1 MCGIAG
7 LIAKPGRSPL
17 DPSTCRRMC
26 AAIEHRGPDDEGY
39 WHSDSVSIGMRRLS
53 IIDLDTGSQP
63 IWISPSLGIVFNGEI
78 YNYRALRAEM
88 ARRGTRFTTH
98 SDTEVILRL
107 YEDKGDDFVN
117 ELRGMFAICILDLKR
132 GVVVMARD
140 RFGEKPLYYA
150 DTDERFCFASELKA
164 LMAGLHSLPDINR
177 EAVSHFLTLR
187 FVPQPLTMWNGVYKL
202 LPGHRLVYDLND
214 HSYRT
219 EAYWTTAFHA
229 RPVDPGRN
237 YIDEFREL
245 FYNSVNERILASDVP
260 VGIFLSGGLDS
271 TLITLAA
278 KECGHDSL
286 HTFSIGYDD
295 PAFSEFGYA
304 REVAKYFGT
313 NHHEIP
319 YNYNDFSSYLPEF
332 PWDSDEPLGDSASIP
347 LRYLSRF
354 ARQRVKV
361 TLTGE
366 GADEMFGGYNLETM
380 AQGIDGRRPWL
391 ARSPRVLFR
400 LASLVYGSRS
410 ERGSA
415 FARMAREGWGAYVAS
430 RPSHPTHFWKDDEKR
445 RLFSS
450 LGDFQTTDDLIRQW
464 YDGIASPEPLDKYMT
479 VLCKSWLVEDL
490 LMKADKMSMRES
502 LELRC
507 PFLDPA
513 LAGWAQSLPMD
524 LRFGNRNAGYTS
536 KALLRAFA
544 KGRIPDSI
552 INRPKQGFPVP
563 TYQWL
568 TPNIPHWSETL
579 LETHDSALRNVL
591 GFDGHLQPTAAAAA
605 GGDEFAVQKIWLLV
619 LLELWLKRW
628 VLNDTRPALFMPE
641 AAQIA

>member
-7 LIAKPGRSPL
+7 LAAKTRNKPISP
-17 DPSTCRRMC
+17 DICRRMC
-26 AAIEHRGPDDEGY
+26 AAIEHRGPDEEGF
-39 WHSDSVSIGMRRLS
+39 WHSDYLSVGMRRLS
-53 IIDLDTGSQP
+53 IIDIDSGSQP
-63 IWISPSLGIVFNGEI
+63 IWISRSLGIVFNGEI
-78 YNYRALRAEM
+78 YNYRQLRDELEHS
-88 ARRGTRFTTH
+88 GIHFTTR
-98 SDTEVILRL
+98 SDTEVILRM
-107 YEDKGDDFVN
+107 YQQDGIDFV
-117 ELRGMFAICILDLKR
+117 ERLSGMFAICIVDLAKR
-132 GVVVMARD
+132 QLVLARD
-140 RFGEKPLYYA
+140 RFGEKPLYY
-150 DTDERFCFASELKA
+150 TDSPRHFVFASELKA
-164 LMAGLHSLPDINR
+164 LLAGLDESPELNT
-177 EAVSHFLTLR
+177 EAVSHYLTLR
-187 FVPQPLTMWNGVYKL
+187 FVPQPATLWKNVHKL
-202 LPGHRLVYDLND
+202 LPGHLLVYDLD
-214 HSYRT
+214 EHCCRT
-219 EAYWTTAFHA
+219 KRYWKTEFHA
-229 RPVDPGRN
+229 QPVRSRQD
-237 YIDEFREL
+237 YVTQFKDL
-245 FYNSVNERILASDVP
+245 FYNAVNERILASDVP

-295 PAFSEFGYA
+295 ARFSEFAYA

-313 NHHEIP
+313 KHHEVP
-319 YNYNDFSSYLPEF
+319 YTYDDFSSYITEF

-380 AQGIDGRRPWL
+380 AQSADGRRSWL
-391 ARSPRVLFR
+391 AHSPRFLFR
-400 LASLVYGSRS
+400 LASLAYGPQS
-410 ERGSA
+410 ERGAA
-415 FARMAREGWGAYVAS
+415 FGRMAREGWGAYVAS
-430 RPSHPTHFWKDDEKR
+430 RPSHPTHFWNDDEKR

-450 LGDFQTTDDLIRQW
+450 FDRFQPTDDLIRQW

-513 LAGWAQSLPMD
+513 LAGWAQSLPLD
-524 LRFGNRNAGYTS
+524 LRFGNRASGYVS
-536 KALLRAFA
+536 KTLLRAFA

-563 TYQWL
+563 TYQWIA
-568 TPNIPHWSETL
+568 PNIPRWSKTI
-579 LETHDSALRNVL
+579 LEPRDSALRTVL
-591 GFDGHLQPTAAAAA
+591 GMDGNLQSTTAAAAA
-605 GGDEFAVQKIWLLV
+605 GNEFAVQKIWLLV

-628 VLNDTRPALFMPE
+628 VLNDTCPALFASEPVQM
-641 AAQIA
+641 A